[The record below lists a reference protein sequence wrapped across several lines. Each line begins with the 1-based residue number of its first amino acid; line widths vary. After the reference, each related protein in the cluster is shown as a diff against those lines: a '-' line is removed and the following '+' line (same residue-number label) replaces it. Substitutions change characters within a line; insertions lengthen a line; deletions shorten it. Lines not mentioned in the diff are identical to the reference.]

1 MKNDKHS
8 VPPLF
13 EKHNVSIDLGLD
25 KRDFSKGIQYNSLS
39 RTQQLTQM
47 VLMTEKDLETN
58 RFFIHMGNTKEYFL
72 LCLANRECSNQD
84 FIPTAVYKD
93 VKTGKV
99 YSRSIHEFMTKFMPS
114 DRQLHV
120 SKEADLKSR
129 NNEKYGDAVSKC
141 QHAGAYC
148 IEDGYCHYD
157 GDCFKNLSHADAIKA
172 NEMLLA
178 EIDSLKN
185 DLTYSDLRYQYA
197 VACINSEIE
206 KRKEKKDPN
215 VFVYRRIL
223 TILNRGL
230 DIFFKSK
237 RD

>member
-13 EKHNVSIDLGLD
+13 EKHNVSIDLGLG

-39 RTQQLTQM
+39 RTQQVTQM
-47 VLMTEKDLETN
+47 ALMTEKDLKTN
-58 RFFIHMGNTKEYFL
+58 RFFIHIESKCEYFL
-72 LCLANRECSNQD
+72 LYIANQKYSHNG
-84 FIPTAVYKD
+84 FSPMAVYKN
-93 VKTGKV
+93 VRTGEV
-99 YSRSIHEFMTKFMPS
+99 YARSVSEFMTRFMPS
-114 DRQLHV
+114 DIKLHV

-129 NNEKYGDAVSKC
+129 NSEKYGDAVSKC

-197 VACINSEIE
+197 VACINFEIE